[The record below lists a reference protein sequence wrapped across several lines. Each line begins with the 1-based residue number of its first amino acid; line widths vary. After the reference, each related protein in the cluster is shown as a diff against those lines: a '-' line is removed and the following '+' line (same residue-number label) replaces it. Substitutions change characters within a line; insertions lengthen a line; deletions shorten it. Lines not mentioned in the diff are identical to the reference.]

1 MAGTEPTTEKL
12 LAGIKRWVEIES
24 QTADV
29 AGVNRMMDEVETAFL
44 DVGADVQRIPGRDGR
59 GDIISIDTGNSG
71 SRSNTG
77 ILVLSH
83 LDTVHPRGT
92 LEKNPWRIEGDR
104 AYGPGTFD
112 MKGGAYLGMMAYL
125 SLIKHGVEPKLPI
138 RFLYVPDE
146 EVGSRTSRPVIEAR
160 AEDAKFVLVT
170 EPARHGGKVIT
181 GRKGTARYQLHA
193 HGRAAHSGSHHA
205 AGRSAIKEIARQVL
219 EIESWTDY
227 ERDLTLNVGQIH
239 GGTTDNTIP
248 EFCTARID
256 VRAASTFD
264 LADVA
269 TRLQAL
275 KAHDPD
281 VELSLEGQVN
291 RPPYKKNAGIDGLL
305 KHAQAL
311 ATEIGFELEE
321 TSTGGGSDGSFVAD
335 RVPTLDGLGVC
346 GANAHQLDEYLEI
359 SSLVPRMM
367 LMRRLMETLQ

>member
-59 GDIISIDTGNSG
+59 GDIVSIDTGNSG

-256 VRAASTFD
+256 VRAASTSGSCAFS
-264 LADVA
+264 AWRRVA
-269 TRLQAL
+269 TSARSN
-275 KAHDPD
+275 
-281 VELSLEGQVN
+281 V
-291 RPPYKKNAGIDGLL
+291 
-305 KHAQAL
+305 
-311 ATEIGFELEE
+311 
-321 TSTGGGSDGSFVAD
+321 
-335 RVPTLDGLGVC
+335 
-346 GANAHQLDEYLEI
+346 
-359 SSLVPRMM
+359 
-367 LMRRLMETLQ
+367 